1 MGGSRKTTTVNCK
14 EIVRGTSLILLCST
28 PCSRILPWVKIN
40 PPASS
45 AGRLHPLTA
54 PLNTTQKIHGLI
66 LDKPSLSCFFKPPSQ
81 SDKKTGQSP
90 LVWVFLCFK
99 TVPTESKQVW
109 NPNR

>member
-66 LDKPSLSCFFKPPSQ
+66 SDKPSNIELLFQTTKP
-81 SDKKTGQSP
+81 
-90 LVWVFLCFK
+90 V
-99 TVPTESKQVW
+99 
-109 NPNR
+109 